1 MYLILAF
8 FVLLGAILLCFLP
21 PTLSELNERS
31 EPNDHESLLP
41 KSDESVGILEGMK
54 NCYYLLTT
62 PKFLLLFF
70 TLFSNGSGFLRLGSF
85 VGYIALFVPTQMNRQ
100 VTDSVIVGIYM
111 SLYACTPLSLLLSL

>member
-1 MYLILAF
+1 MTHIWNGSISIMYLILAF

-31 EPNDHESLLP
+31 ESNDYESLLP
-41 KSDESVGILEGMK
+41 KSDESVSILEGMK

-70 TLFSNGSGFLRLGSF
+70 TLFSNGSLSFFSGS
-85 VGYIALFVPTQMNRQ
+85 AH
-100 VTDSVIVGIYM
+100 S
-111 SLYACTPLSLLLSL
+111 